1 MLLELRRGQDELRHG
16 QDEVQEALRT
26 VLSTSG
32 NVWLD
37 TESMS
42 DTERQEFRYN
52 SMLNYGSDLAELDI
66 DSISTL
72 RAHEKEYG
80 TYLPRCMVTGV
91 SHQIESGR
99 VIVEVRSAHIWPAR
113 ARRSADIKTLE
124 LLGLKYEDISSYRN
138 SVLLLRSLEQQ
149 FDKQRISFA
158 YNFVD
163 DSFLFHVID
172 SSLWNTQVAGA
183 PAGVTFGSLDRS
195 PLQLPMGKFPFRRLL
210 VYHYAMALDTAGLK
224 HWTLAHN
231 LPVVPEAS
239 AVESWL
245 KQQSPD
251 AKWPGARAFARIAIA
266 ETRRASE
273 GDD

>member
-1 MLLELRRGQDELRHG
+1 MLLELRRGQDE
-16 QDEVQEALRT
+16 VQETLRT
-26 VLSTSG
+26 VLSSSG

-42 DTERQEFRYN
+42 DTERQDFRCN
-52 SMLNYGSDLAELDI
+52 SMLNYDSHLSELGI
-66 DSISTL
+66 DSISKL
-72 RAHEKEYG
+72 RAHEQENG
-80 TYLPRCMVTGV
+80 THLPKCMVTGV
-91 SHQIESGR
+91 SHQIESGK
-99 VIVEVRSAHIWPAR
+99 VIIEVRSAHIWPAR

-124 LLGLKYEDISSYRN
+124 LLGLEYGDISSYRN

-163 DSFLFHVID
+163 DSFLFRVID

-183 PAGVTFGSLDRS
+183 AAGVTFGSLDGL
-195 PLQLPMGKFPFRRLL
+195 PLQLPKGKFPFRRLL

-224 HWTLAHN
+224 HWTLRHD
-231 LPVVPEAS
+231 LPALPEAS
-239 AVESWL
+239 KVESWL

-251 AKWPGARAFARIAIA
+251 AKWPGARAYARIAIA
-266 ETRRASE
+266 ETRRASQ
-273 GDD
+273 GDE